1 MSLTVSYIFSCK
13 FIDSKCSYIISYNDV
28 NNYVYTYLY
37 FYKYIKWLHDK
48 NLLLHDVSIS
58 VIHVT
63 TNVTVNTSSI
73 NSYEVFNMMALE

>member
-1 MSLTVSYIFSCK
+1 MCSCK
-13 FIDSKCSYIISYNDV
+13 FIDIKCSYIISYNDV

-37 FYKYIKWLHDK
+37 FYKYIKWLRDK

-73 NSYEVFNMMALE
+73 NTYEVFKIITLE